1 MLNAFPDQTGDL
13 ASAALNLVNCGLV
26 VLDSRSVIVH
36 WNRWMVARSGRS
48 AARVE
53 GDILFDVF
61 PELRSSRVEEAV
73 LAALEHGTAA
83 NVPRRRAARR
93 SRCARPAASTA
104 RASTRRS
111 RSRLSGR
118 ARTATA
124 WSRSATSAASTCV
137 SASCSIMPRRCGPV
151 RMSTR

>member
-83 NVPRRRAARR
+83 NVPPVAGPRAVPAARGRQLRRRAH
-93 SRCARPAASTA
+93 RPGDRGHAFQAGQGQ
-104 RASTRRS
+104 
-111 RSRLSGR
+111 LLPGR
-118 ARTATA
+118 D
-124 WSRSATSAASTCV
+124 
-137 SASCSIMPRRCGPV
+137 PRRQ
-151 RMSTR
+151 RRQRA